1 MPAAADG
8 NPQMSLTVLKMAGEY
23 DAKIKEI
30 SDLIKRQ
37 NGLAPGLAPS
47 TSREH
52 TQSVLYLR
60 AVQVIEQFLP
70 PRLPPTVYYPRLVYY
85 GDEFAKVKEYRL
97 AARECYSRFM
107 NTDVQRRTGG
117 GLNVDLEE
125 QLALETR
132 STFGLISCD
141 FFLAME
147 VDPEMRK
154 PHTVETVVKLLC
166 QTRSAMQVVAAKK
179 ELYWLVYNGTVT
191 IFTLCTPLLA
201 FGYPS
206 LVIEFLLFA
215 CQSMEA
221 QVPLCQVKYISW
233 RARLYGAVCLA
244 YEDAKMKAEAQSFAE
259 RGLKAVKKLQAV
271 ESLDPVP
278 PPAAMKRLVAAAE
291 LEMLVNVIRYTEGM
305 SGSEA
310 MEKLQ
315 ELPQIKDQLEKK
327 GVLLTLTRAI
337 IKCIEESQR
346 RAIRH
351 IPAAEHETYKAEL
364 LTSLSE
370 LIAPKLEILIQYDK
384 PPPPEPDPAADD
396 AEEAEAAEE
405 GEGEPKPPPL
415 TAQDYERVV
424 KELPFRETVELVK
437 FAYNLELHDVFKKLR
452 DSCLLRLKYEDVDEK
467 LKAQVR
473 VLDALYSLEN
483 PDEMREDKTVDP
495 KAGEPVVE
503 GEMEHEARVRR
514 KLHSLSRVARELSA
528 LTDQNV
534 EWEPD
539 SASGP
544 DLFADAALLVWN
556 HAEPLLDT
564 VDASAPEAPEV
575 PPPLPDPP
583 EAPPKPQPPVEE
595 APVEEDQ
602 PAPGPEGGEEG
613 GGEEQPDAQGEGEE
627 AEEPAAEREGGEGE
641 GAAEAVAKEPSED
654 KPTKAAWKRPPPT
667 LRQLATLVLQGV
679 HSTFMWVQL
688 DDALLCGTVATRLS
702 FILEKRNRKEDAMLV
717 VEQGIE
723 TLNRARSQQ
732 ILKEISPSDDWQ
744 ERFALSSVSTNTA
757 NINVPRRP
765 NEEVDQALACI
776 QVDLLHAKFRIILQL
791 GVDDARRAAA
801 AIEAKNARQRLQRTK
816 DQTLYGTKS
825 RKMLR
830 EECEQAD
837 RDQQRPVV
845 PRPALERELIAGC
858 NRNLY
863 EKAIVL
869 IELARLPRKRE
880 EREALLAQAVAALE
894 EGERAEKLVEMQVN
908 EPPSTARTSVPSAPR
923 LVMRGATEMIMMA
936 DPWLQPKHTAA
947 GAKGT
952 KVPPVPEVAGLALFC
967 KEEGSGVAAS
977 LNNVAFRG
985 SGVPRP
991 AGEKIL
997 ITGLTPNE
1005 SYVFA
1010 LAAFDRNGH
1019 VIEGIG
1025 QTSVPVVAQ
1034 LPLPLLQIWAHLALS
1049 AHVMG
1054 CSEIAREASLKLYN
1068 TLVVEGAGRRLWE
1081 QVPVSRD
1088 VLNLAAVARAPPP
1101 VLRLFVLVLM
1111 QMAEAA
1117 DVPPPE
1123 KDYRGIIVTP
1133 SHLSRHKARLR
1144 GSKKLVMAVYVA
1156 VGIDDEELACKAAI
1170 QLYHLLLPLL
1180 RMKVWHSS
1188 LVQAVTVV
1196 RLSIRV
1202 LFDAKRQTRQD
1213 APQAPGKGSTMTAQV
1228 RRVLSC
1234 LSSALLRTVEQ
1245 LEEPQ
1250 LLKAM
1255 QEKDLDEELYMTT
1268 VEGYSPTG
1276 EERSLIEKLLCI
1288 DNLREKTSA
1297 IEENPHIKSE
1307 APVLALLRGSPEEAQ
1322 GKIDQESA
1330 RALELTCRVVAEAIA
1345 ENKVEDAKTW
1355 IEQTREAA
1363 KAKRAELLTTELPD
1377 PAKQPLP
1384 SLDMPEEEVEE
1395 QRKDEEQAEADIAEL
1410 KDLEIQFLTPSEEQ
1424 VEKWENNKVERA
1436 ERAEARKATAAERL
1450 EARRE
1455 EACNR
1460 IAKLLLPK
1468 VRRLRERRLQRA
1480 LVNQQQRWIAALQVS
1495 GALVQYDEVLRTNLN
1510 DPEKWPE
1517 PEPVKE
1523 DDPPPP
1529 VIPEPQ
1535 EGEEPP
1541 EPPERILPK
1550 RAMQSTD
1557 PAFVPLPHVPGNLR
1571 APKYAV
1577 KAMVRAAVLSC
1588 RAREWAA
1595 VLNSCLYLSNM
1606 VRDLFPS
1613 AEESAVVAP
1622 YMRAVGDCIVEFLVH
1637 QTALVSGAPPP
1648 GSLPGEVTDYKPPPN
1663 LTTLEYSKGI
1673 LHRLEQGNRT
1683 EHDTVD
1689 TNLISSVVL
1698 QCLQCLGSA
1707 KRWVAMLS
1715 LGCKIHA
1722 FLDEGCPL
1730 EEQLIPHMQQALIA
1744 LEQADKDKA
1753 VATARLAELETELA
1767 HHTKETSPGGRLM
1780 EGLRARKKERDQ
1792 VLERMGVLVTE
1803 IAKEKNILLKV
1814 RFTAMAKLP
1823 GSDIEV
1829 QEVRTKWQ
1837 YLEKVYDR
1845 DKSRSLLELQRCR
1858 AMLATFL
1865 KKRDEHNAAAAAA
1878 AAEAAKPPEP
1888 PAEGD
1893 AEPAAEDGAELTE
1906 EEKEAKEKERKALE
1920 AAEKLAKEREMKEK
1934 EAKRHKQARA
1944 QAEKIA
1950 QEYSKC
1956 VMLLREKREKELLP
1970 WALHEYGEVLWF
1982 LGNVQGAGQAWNDSL
1997 DSIFTVMNVG
2007 RHWRDQ
2013 VSTKQILNVPV
2024 QRQGPSVLERVGLRS
2039 VLAAASIAAKLS
2051 KCIYTRDLHLQL
2063 EYALFAA
2070 HLLAMP
2076 FTCGLPHPQRARD
2089 FATYVPQELVPDEN
2103 PFEDAYAVDAAA
2115 LMDGCEFCGK
2125 VLFRNGY
2132 GLEMLPMTSL
2142 YQWCAKTQVKDS
2154 VAYVNASAWKARAC
2168 AQQGLLSEAVALLF
2182 DLHTGCG
2189 LPDLLPFE
2197 RPPQGAQGLPVKET
2211 RQFNAL
2217 EAGDSENNQAIL
2229 KALVEITLPDGLL
2242 AMYSPSLKHLLSMCR
2257 IEVLLQVTN
2266 VHPTWPHPNE
2276 KLQELCGD
2284 VENMLQTLRQS
2295 LADTATAPVPVP
2307 EGEEPPPAP
2316 EGDAPTPPPKLN
2328 GYTRLALSVVTEC
2341 DLYSVRLLQKRG
2353 QYTEALDKLDQVMN
2367 LLYEQDSMDLTAPD
2381 ALRAFGEKP
2390 SDLRHHT
2397 DAMLWL
2403 ECRRFRTELLFL
2415 QARWGQL
2422 KQETARALQDMAEL
2436 NEQLLARDVMAR
2448 DVMQDIH
2455 MGKQDLSVSTLQE
2468 MIGKA
2473 MMLHQEDIRLAAILA
2488 MLADLYRAQGALADA
2503 DGALSQ
2509 AEAIVEE
2516 HLVVRGLP
2524 QSDSKFVHAVGTLIR
2539 IKVRRADVA
2548 LQQASSDRALHDCL
2562 QLCHEVDLLIP
2573 YAPYVG
2579 LHTRARFHFFR
2590 ARARRQLLVLRSP
2603 HVAWGGT
2610 FVPGKEEDPA
2620 AAAEGEDAPPM
2631 SQEEQDYAQVVQDL
2645 QATLTLTVEAGGY
2658 DAQLARCVMLEA
2670 ACLHGATLVPKQEAT
2685 HLKRA
2690 MHNLKLACEIVAKR
2704 RALLQA
2710 AVDENTA
2717 PVGDLPPFV
2726 VAELGEAAS
2735 ERARTGNYGA
2745 NNDGSGGD
2753 EPTAQRGLVSYL
2765 LANLREQR
2773 LMLFDDD
2780 HCIARIGKLQK
2791 AMVDGLP
2798 AYADACKVSLG
2809 PEEVTGSLDP
2819 EAGLVMAQW
2828 YSPMD
2833 VERGNVSGGD
2843 YSANLVLVLAPECL
2857 ADEGGQKAALLCVRV
2872 HARSIGEVAREAAAV
2887 KMRREESALGA
2898 EGKAASSEWSADV
2911 FPYLGPLQ
2919 LQGEA
2924 AVAAQ
2929 EDMLKELAYN
2939 ANIAAMGLIG
2949 VEPPPPEDPAAANV
2963 TSASEGEETAAA
2975 AEGEDADGDLGAQGE
2990 QAPAVPHG
2998 PKMLQLENIH
3008 LLVDTLSEQGISAT
3022 EPDLSDVLYS
3032 WVKSRTM

>member
-1 MPAAADG
+1 MPDAG
-8 NPQMSLTVLKMAGEY
+8 NPPQMSLTVLKMTGEF

-30 SDLIKRQ
+30 ANLIKRQ
-37 NGLAPGLAPS
+37 NGLVPGQAPS

-70 PRLPPTVYYPRLVYY
+70 PRLPATVYYPRLVYC
-85 GDEFAKVKEYRL
+85 GDEFSKVKDYRL
-97 AARECYSRFM
+97 AARECYCRFLK
-107 NTDVQRRTGG
+107 TDVQRRTGG
-117 GLNVDLEE
+117 GLHIDLEE
-125 QLALETR
+125 QLTLETR
-132 STFGLISCD
+132 CTFGLISSD

-166 QTRSAMQVVAAKK
+166 QTRSAIQAVASKK

-221 QVPLCQVKYISW
+221 LVPLCQVKYVSW
-233 RARLYGAVCLA
+233 RTRLYSVVCLA
-244 YEDAKMKAEAQSFAE
+244 YADAKMKTEAQSFAD
-259 RGLKAVKKLQAV
+259 RGLTAVQKLKTV
-271 ESLDPVP
+271 EGLDPVP
-278 PPAAMKRLVAAAE
+278 PPAAMKRLLAAAE
-291 LEMLVNVIRYTEGM
+291 LEMLVNVIRYSDNM

-310 MEKLQ
+310 MQKLQ
-315 ELPQIKDQLEKK
+315 ELPQLKEQLDKP
-327 GVLLTLTRAI
+327 GSLLTLTRAV
-337 IKCIEESQR
+337 IKCIEDSQR
-346 RAIRH
+346 RTIRH
-351 IPAAEHETYKAEL
+351 VPVADYEAYKADL
-364 LTSLSE
+364 LKALSE
-370 LIAPKLEILIQYDK
+370 LIEPRLEVLIQYDNSNSA
-384 PPPPEPDPAADD
+384 PPPEKDPAP
-396 AEEAEAAEE
+396 E
-405 GEGEPKPPPL
+405 GEEDAKTDDGEPKPPPV
-415 TAQDYERVV
+415 TGQDYERVV
-424 KELPFRETVELVK
+424 KELPYREAVELVK
-437 FAYNLELHDVFKKLR
+437 FAYNLELNDVFKKLR
-452 DSCLLRLKYEDVDEK
+452 NSCLLRLKYEEVDEK

-473 VLDALYSLEN
+473 VLDALFSLEY
-483 PDEMREDKTVDP
+483 PEEARDDGAVDA

-503 GEMEHEARVRR
+503 GEAEHEARVRR

-556 HAEPLLDT
+556 HAESQLDT

-602 PAPGPEGGEEG
+602 PAKGPEGGEEG
-613 GGEEQPDAQGEGEE
+613 DGEEQPDAQGEGEE
-627 AEEPAAEREGGEGE
+627 EPPAEDPPAEHE
-641 GAAEAVAKEPSED
+641 AEAVAKEQSESKLT
-654 KPTKAAWKRPPPT
+654 KPTKTPWKRPPPT

-679 HSTFMWVQL
+679 HCTFQWMQL
-688 DDALLCGTVATRLS
+688 DDALLCGTVAARLS
-702 FILEKRNRKEDAMLV
+702 FILEKRNRKEDALRV

-732 ILKEISPSDDWQ
+732 ILKEISPSEDWQ

-765 NEEVDQALACI
+765 NEELDQALACI
-776 QVDLLHAKFRIILQL
+776 QVDLLHARFRIILQL

-801 AIEAKNARQRLQRTK
+801 AIEAKHARQRLQRAK
-816 DQTLYGTKS
+816 DQTLYGAKS
-825 RKMLR
+825 RTMLR
-830 EECEQAD
+830 QESVQAE
-837 RDQQRPVV
+837 RDQQRPVL
-845 PRPALERELIAGC
+845 PMPALERELIAGC

-869 IELARLPRKRE
+869 IELARLPRKLE
-880 EREALLAQAVAALE
+880 EREALLSQAVAALE
-894 EGERAEKLVEMQVN
+894 EGERAEKRVEMQVN
-908 EPPSTARTSVPSAPR
+908 EPPSTARTSVPTAPR

-936 DPWLQPKHTAA
+936 DPWHQPKHTAA

-952 KVPPVPEVAGLALFC
+952 KVPPVPEVVGLALFC
-967 KEEGSGVAAS
+967 KEEGSGVAVS
-977 LNNVAFRG
+977 LNNVSFRG

-1010 LAAFDRNGH
+1010 LAAFDRHGH

-1034 LPLPLLQIWAHLALS
+1034 LPLPLLQIWAHLALT
-1049 AHVMG
+1049 AHVMR
-1054 CSEIAREASLKLYN
+1054 CYDIARVSSLKLYN
-1068 TLVVEGAGRRLWE
+1068 TLVIEGAGRRLWE

-1088 VLNLAAVARAPPP
+1088 VLNLDAVKRAPPP
-1101 VLRLFVLVLM
+1101 LLRLFVMVLM

-1123 KDYRGIIVTP
+1123 KDHRGIIVTP

-1180 RMKVWHSS
+1180 RMKFWHSS
-1188 LVQAVTVV
+1188 LVQAVMVV

-1202 LFDAKRQTRQD
+1202 LFDARKE
-1213 APQAPGKGSTMTAQV
+1213 AGAGKGATMTAQV
-1228 RRVLSC
+1228 RRVMSC
-1234 LSSALLRTVEQ
+1234 LSSTLLRTAEQ
-1245 LEEPQ
+1245 LEEPA
-1250 LLKAM
+1250 LLKM
-1255 QEKDLDEELYMTT
+1255 VQENDMNEELYMST
-1268 VEGYSPTG
+1268 VKGYTPTS
-1276 EERSLIEKLLCI
+1276 EERALIEKLLCI
-1288 DNLREKTSA
+1288 DNLRERALA
-1297 IEENPHIKSE
+1297 IDPENPHIKSE
-1307 APVLALLRGSPEEAQ
+1307 APVLALLRGTPEEAQ
-1322 GKIDQESA
+1322 GKIDQESD

-1345 ENKVEDAKTW
+1345 ENKVEDAQKW
-1355 IEQTREAA
+1355 IEESIETA
-1363 KAKRAELLTTELPD
+1363 KAKRAELLTTEAPN
-1377 PAKQPLP
+1377 PFKRPLP
-1384 SLDMPEEEVEE
+1384 SLDMPEEEVEQE
-1395 QRKDEEQAEADIAEL
+1395 RQDKEQAEADAAEL

-1436 ERAEARKATAAERL
+1436 ERAEARRATAEERRL
-1450 EARRE
+1450 ARSE
-1455 EACNR
+1455 EASSR
-1460 IAKLLLPK
+1460 IAKLLLPRIK
-1468 VRRLRERRLQRA
+1468 RLRERRLQRQ
-1480 LVNQQQRWIAALQVS
+1480 LVSRQQRWIGLLKLN
-1495 GALVQYDEVLRTNLN
+1495 GGLLQYDQVMRTNLK

-1523 DDPPPP
+1523 DDPPPLE
-1529 VIPEPQ
+1529 IPEPA

-1588 RAREWAA
+1588 RAREWAGM
-1595 VLNSCLYLSNM
+1595 LNACLFLSNM

-1613 AEESAVVAP
+1613 AEELALVAP

-1637 QTALVSGAPPP
+1637 QTALVSGAAPP
-1648 GSLPGEVTDYKPPPN
+1648 GSLPGEIENYKPPPN
-1663 LTTLEYSKGI
+1663 LTTLVYSKGI
-1673 LHRLEQGNRT
+1673 LHRMDQGNRT
-1683 EHDTVD
+1683 EHDALDATLVSS
-1689 TNLISSVVL
+1689 LILLSL
-1698 QCLQCLGSA
+1698 QSLSSA
-1707 KRWVAMLS
+1707 KRWVAMLT
-1715 LGCKIHA
+1715 LVCKVHA
-1722 FLDEGCPL
+1722 CIDEGCPL
-1730 EEQLIPHMQQALIA
+1730 EEQMIPHMQQALSA

-1753 VATARLAELETELA
+1753 AATARLAKLETELA
-1767 HHTKETSPGGRLM
+1767 HHKKETGPGGRLM
-1780 EGLRARKKERDQ
+1780 EGLRARKKEREQ
-1792 VLERMGVLVTE
+1792 SLERMGVLETE
-1803 IAKEKNILLKV
+1803 ISKEKNILLKV
-1814 RFTAMAKLP
+1814 RFTAIPTLP
-1823 GSDIEV
+1823 GSDIKV
-1829 QEVRTKWQ
+1829 KEVRTKWQ
-1837 YLEKVYDR
+1837 HLEKVYDR

-1858 AMLATFL
+1858 SLRADFL
-1865 KKRDEHNAAAAAA
+1865 KKRDADKAAAAAA
-1878 AAEAAKPPEP
+1878 AVEAAKALGPPDEEGAEA
-1888 PAEGD
+1888 PAED
-1893 AEPAAEDGAELTE
+1893 DTALTE
-1906 EEKEAKEKERKALE
+1906 DEKEAKENEQQARLAAKKIADEQAL
-1920 AAEKLAKEREMKEK
+1920 KDK
-1934 EAKRHKQARA
+1934 EAKRQKQARA

-1950 QEYSKC
+1950 LEYSKC
-1956 VMLLREKREKELLP
+1956 VMMLREKREKELLP

-2013 VSTKQILNVPV
+2013 ISTKQMLNAPV
-2024 QRQGPSVLERVGLRS
+2024 KSEGPSVLERVGLRS
-2039 VLAAASIAAKLS
+2039 VLAAATIAAKLS

-2089 FATYVPQELVPDEN
+2089 FATYMPQELVPGEN

-2132 GLEMLPMTSL
+2132 GLEMLPMSSL

-2154 VAYVNASAWKARAC
+2154 VAYVNASAWKARAS
-2168 AQQGLLSEAVALLF
+2168 AQQGLISEAVALLF

-2217 EAGDSENNQAIL
+2217 EPGDSENNQTIL
-2229 KALVEITLPDGLL
+2229 KALVEITLPGGLL
-2242 AMYSPSLKHLLSMCR
+2242 ELYTPSLKNLLCMCR

-2266 VHPTWPHPNE
+2266 AHPTWPHPNE
-2276 KLQELCGD
+2276 KLQELCGH

-2295 LADTATAPVPVP
+2295 LTDIAAAEVPLP
-2307 EGEEPPPAP
+2307 EGQEPPAP
-2316 EGDAPTPPPKLN
+2316 EGDAPPPAPKLT

-2341 DLYSVRLLQKRG
+2341 DLYGVRLLQKRG
-2353 QYTEALDKLDQVMN
+2353 EYTKALAKLDDLMS
-2367 LLYEQDSMDLTAPD
+2367 LLYEQDSRDLASPD
-2381 ALRAFGEKP
+2381 ALKAFGEKA

-2403 ECRRFRTELLFL
+2403 ECRRLRTELLFL

-2422 KQETARALQDMAEL
+2422 KQETARALQDMAEV

-2448 DVMQDIH
+2448 GVMQDIH
-2455 MGKQDLSVSTLQE
+2455 MGKQELSVNTLQE

-2473 MMLHQEDIRLAAILA
+2473 MMLHQEDVRLAAILA
-2488 MLADLYRAQGALADA
+2488 MLGDLYRTQGALADA
-2503 DGALSQ
+2503 DGVLSQ
-2509 AEAIVEE
+2509 AEAMVEE
-2516 HLVVRGLP
+2516 HLAVRGLP
-2524 QSDSKFVHAVGTLIR
+2524 QSDTKYLHAVGMLIK
-2539 IKVRRADVA
+2539 IKVRRADLA
-2548 LQQASSDRALHDCL
+2548 LQQASSEQALHDCL
-2562 QLCHEVDLLIP
+2562 QLSHEVDLLIP

-2590 ARARRQLLVLRSP
+2590 ARARRQLLVLRSS
-2603 HVAWGGT
+2603 HVSWGGT
-2610 FVPGKEEDPA
+2610 FLPNTEDEPPA
-2620 AAAEGEDAPPM
+2620 AESEEDAPPR
-2631 SQEEQDYAQVVQDL
+2631 SQEEQAYAQVVQDL

-2685 HLKRA
+2685 HMKRA
-2690 MHNLKLACEIVAKR
+2690 MHNLKLASEISAKR
-2704 RALLQA
+2704 KALLQA
-2710 AVDENTA
+2710 AVDESAA

-2726 VAELGEAAS
+2726 VAELDEAAS
-2735 ERARTGNYGA
+2735 ERARTGKFGV

-2765 LANLREQR
+2765 LANLREQK
-2773 LMLFDDD
+2773 LMLFDED
-2780 HCIARIGKLQK
+2780 HSIARIGKLQK

-2798 AYADACKVSLG
+2798 AYAAACKVSLG
-2809 PEEVTGSLDP
+2809 PEEVTGSLEP

-2828 YSPMD
+2828 YRQMD
-2833 VERGNVSGGD
+2833 VEPRGGNVSRGD
-2843 YSANLVLVLAPECL
+2843 YGSNLVLVLAPECL
-2857 ADEGGQKAALLCVRV
+2857 ADGGGQKAVLLCVRV
-2872 HARSIGEVAREAAAV
+2872 HAPSIGEVAREAAAV
-2887 KMRREESALGA
+2887 NMRREESALGP
-2898 EGKAASSEWSADV
+2898 EGKAASSEWSAQV
-2911 FPYLGPLQ
+2911 FPQLGPLQ

-2929 EDMLKELAYN
+2929 AALLKELAHN

-2949 VEPPPPEDPAAANV
+2949 VEPPPPTPHKYAAARV
-2963 TSASEGEETAAA
+2963 AAEGEETEAAQ
-2975 AEGEDADGDLGAQGE
+2975 EGEQR
-2990 QAPAVPHG
+2990 PAVQQG
-2998 PKMLQLENIH
+2998 PKMLELENIH

-3032 WVKSRTM
+3032 WVKSRTL